1 MEKPNRKLESVRKN
15 QGHLLE
21 MKNTLHEVQNTLYE
35 FDRTEESR
43 VCEFEDRLTEII

>member
-1 MEKPNRKLESVRKN
+1 MEKSDRKLKSVRKN

-21 MKNTLHEVQNTLYE
+21 MKNTLHEVQNTLDE

-43 VCEFEDRLTEII
+43 LCEFEDRLPEII